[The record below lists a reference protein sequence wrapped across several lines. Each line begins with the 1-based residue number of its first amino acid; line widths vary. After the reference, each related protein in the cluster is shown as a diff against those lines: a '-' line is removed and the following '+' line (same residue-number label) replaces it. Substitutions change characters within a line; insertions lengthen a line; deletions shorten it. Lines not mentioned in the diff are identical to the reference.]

1 MKKKRL
7 IIAAVLVLVAAVAA
21 VLILT
26 NKNDSETKPEA
37 VNVDDIKVDAS
48 AGGIS
53 VVALDNISGM
63 YVEDGS
69 DEVMSG
75 IFAVTFRNDS
85 GSDLQYAKL
94 VLTVGK
100 EDYTFEISTLPAGAT
115 VRAMEANK
123 KAFVAAKGDV
133 TLTQESVAWFNDPPS
148 MHENVFK
155 IIERSYEELEPELQ
169 RIRQQG
175 YAVDNNE
182 YHAGLCSVAAPIY
195 VYYKNYVDG
204 EYVGGITYR
213 AGTQEELA
221 PGKAVALN
229 ASHFDPDA
237 SRLMFVTYVP

>member
-94 VLTVGK
+94 VLTVGD

-148 MHENVFK
+148 MHEDVFK
-155 IIERSYEELEPELQ
+155 IIERDGAIIVENIS
-169 RIRQQG
+169 
-175 YAVDNNE
+175 DKT
-182 YHAGLCSVAAPIY
+182 VAAPIY

>member
-94 VLTVGK
+94 VLTVGD

-123 KAFVAAKGDV
+123 EAFVAAKGDV
-133 TLTQESVAWFNDPPS
+133 TLTQESVAWFNESPS
-148 MHENVFK
+148 MHEDVFK
-155 IIERSYEELEPELQ
+155 IIERDGATIVENIS
-169 RIRQQG
+169 
-175 YAVDNNE
+175 DKT
-182 YHAGLCSVAAPIY
+182 VAAPIY

>member
-94 VLTVGK
+94 VLTVGD

-148 MHENVFK
+148 MHEDVFK
-155 IIERSYEELEPELQ
+155 IIKRDGAIIVENIS
-169 RIRQQG
+169 
-175 YAVDNNE
+175 DKT
-182 YHAGLCSVAAPIY
+182 VAAPIY

>member
-94 VLTVGK
+94 VLTAVS
-100 EDYTFEISTLPAGAT
+100 YTHL
-115 VRAMEANK
+115 RA
-123 KAFVAAKGDV
+123 
-133 TLTQESVAWFNDPPS
+133 
-148 MHENVFK
+148 HE
-155 IIERSYEELEPELQ
+155 
-169 RIRQQG
+169 
-175 YAVDNNE
+175 
-182 YHAGLCSVAAPIY
+182 
-195 VYYKNYVDG
+195 
-204 EYVGGITYR
+204 T
-213 AGTQEELA
+213 
-221 PGKAVALN
+221 
-229 ASHFDPDA
+229 
-237 SRLMFVTYVP
+237 